1 MTAQHT
7 IDFTTRF
14 DLEVEGKTLF
24 GVEFSISPD
33 GNYRYRVP
41 DCIRPPDSD
50 ITKSPKFVNQC
61 TIDGITT
68 VSNDAFNAAL
78 IKKVEK
84 DFPCSDFS
92 NE

>member
-24 GVEFSISPD
+24 GVEFSIAPD

-41 DCIRPPDSD
+41 DCIRQPWSIDEAPTV
-50 ITKSPKFVNQC
+50 INQC
-61 TIDGITT
+61 TLDGITT
-68 VSNDAFNAAL
+68 VSNDAFTAAL
-78 IKKVEK
+78 IKKVEN